1 MKLIDGT
8 EMIDNSPNEKAGEL
22 AEAIYDDVLFILD
35 IEHKCIQDDED
46 GNTSNTE
53 YGQDLFN
60 CIYEQ
65 CMAYFERESH
75 EWQRLSD
82 DELDKIV
89 EGMDLHVETYAGTRM
104 YGRLIEQKLKEKNT

>member
-1 MKLIDGT
+1 MKLINGT

-65 CMAYFERESH
+65 CMVYFERENN
-75 EWQRLSD
+75 E
-82 DELDKIV
+82 
-89 EGMDLHVETYAGTRM
+89 
-104 YGRLIEQKLKEKNT
+104 

>member
-8 EMIDNSPNEKAGEL
+8 EVIDNSPNEKAGEL

-35 IEHKCIQDDED
+35 IEHKCIQEDED
-46 GNTSNTE
+46 GNTSDTE

-65 CMAYFERESH
+65 CMVYFERESH

-82 DELDKIV
+82 DELDEIV
-89 EGMDLHVETYAGTRM
+89 EGMNLHVETYAGTRM

>member
-1 MKLIDGT
+1 MKLINGT

-60 CIYEQ
+60 GIYEQ
-65 CMAYFERESH
+65 CMAHFERESH

-82 DELDKIV
+82 EELDEIV
-89 EGMDLHVETYAGTRM
+89 EGMELHVETYVGTRM
-104 YGRLIEQKLKEKNT
+104 YGKLIEQKLKEKNT